1 MCYIVENSLGRSYIS
16 GFGKEILNSVVM
28 DFEDAD
34 VILYHDV
41 VVMHAIHYLIFHR
54 LLHPVQFLEFIYFGS
69 SFHVASF
76 QFEGETA

>member
-1 MCYIVENSLGRSYIS
+1 
-16 GFGKEILNSVVM
+16 M